1 MREGDLG
8 SGMATCG
15 AVLNRFGIP
24 PGPPLCIPAA
34 LVDFRLPSGL
44 PGYLPPNSFR
54 SDCFQPST
62 PSLFLGK
69 ATQLAWS
76 SISPAYAVLTT
87 PTVEVIQLRKSR
99 GIFGGKK
106 KSDNI
111 VNVTADASVV
121 IHAIDEEQGRQ
132 QVISVDVIQAAG
144 VRLLHGGALLGVV
157 RQSICASALRGRI
170 RMGTD
175 RAACVCS
182 GVSKGARDA
191 QQARRRRRSG

>member
-1 MREGDLG
+1 MSPR
-8 SGMATCG
+8 
-15 AVLNRFGIP
+15 
-24 PGPPLCIPAA
+24 A
-34 LVDFRLPSGL
+34 L
-44 PGYLPPNSFR
+44 LPPR
-54 SDCFQPST
+54 A
-62 PSLFLGK
+62 GK

-99 GIFGGKK
+99 GIFGRKK
-106 KSDNI
+106 ESDNI

-157 RQSICASALRGRI
+157 RQSDCASRRG
-170 RMGTD
+170 GP
-175 RAACVCS
+175 
-182 GVSKGARDA
+182 ARDGD
-191 QQARRRRRSG
+191 ARDRWARWARDGGTRRD